1 VEVPSRYAREAGTAV
16 FGDGQLWDI
25 PLHRRSG
32 ILDRSAGVH
41 RRLLRAAGLI
51 AVLVIVGCHG
61 APPLPPAPP
70 ASALPSSE
78 YIIGPGDVLNIF
90 VWRNPELSISVPV
103 RPDGRLSLPLVEDVV
118 AIGKTPTQLAREL
131 EQRLS
136 KYIKEPVV
144 TVIATGFV
152 GPFNEQVRVIGEAA
166 QPKALPYRTDMTAL
180 DAMIEVGGLT
190 RYAAGDDSV
199 IVRTVGGKQATYAV
213 HLDSLIRDGDV
224 SSNVALQPGD
234 ILIIPQRLF

>member
-1 VEVPSRYAREAGTAV
+1 
-16 FGDGQLWDI
+16 
-25 PLHRRSG
+25 
-32 ILDRSAGVH
+32 VH
-41 RRLLRAAGLI
+41 RRPFGAASVI
-51 AVLVIVGCHG
+51 AVFLLVGCRG
-61 APPLPPAPP
+61 GPPLPPAPP

-78 YIIGPGDVLNIF
+78 YVIGPGDQLNIF

-136 KYIKEPVV
+136 RYIKEPVV

-166 QPKALPYRTDMTAL
+166 TPRAIPYRTDMTVL
-180 DAMIEVGGLT
+180 DAMIAVGGLT
-190 RYAAGDDSV
+190 RYAAGNDSV
-199 IVRTVGGKQATYAV
+199 IVRTTNGKQYTYEV

-224 SSNVALQPGD
+224 SSNVAMQPGD